1 MAENDAV
8 NRRPCYAGPSA
19 GVILNKK
26 TAAGD
31 AQNGKRGKDDQ
42 DDRHVGFSFQFGQHL
57 TLRPS
62 AISSIEPYSADRERP
77 VNHIMNADAANT
89 TTEEKPC
96 FGAALIADYVARLP
110 GKPGVYRMIGAK
122 GDVLYVGKAKNL
134 KNRVSSYANARGHSN
149 RIMRMISETQ
159 AMEFV
164 VTATETEAL
173 LLEANLIK
181 QLKPRYNV
189 ILRDDKSFPFILVAD
204 DHEAPQI
211 LKHRGAQKR
220 PGAYYGPFASA
231 GAVNRTLNTLQ
242 KAFLL
247 RSCTDSVYEGRSR
260 PCLLHQIKR
269 CAAPCVG
276 LVSVE
281 DYKALVEEA
290 KSFLAGE
297 SAEVQKALSRQMER
311 AAEHLDFE
319 RAAALRDRIRALSYI
334 QGAQDINPGGVSE
347 ADIFAIHSEGGQSCV
362 QVFFFRAGQNW
373 GNHAFFPKHDRE
385 DAPPAVIGA
394 FIAQFYDTREP
405 PNSIL
410 VSETP
415 PQAGLLAEA
424 LSLKAHRK
432 VTLHAPQRGEKRELV
447 RAAAMNAREALS
459 RRMAESASQ
468 QKSLRQLSDILG
480 LEAPPQRIEVFDNS
494 HIQGANAVGAMIVAG
509 PEGFIKNQY
518 RKFNIK
524 SESLTPGDDYAMM
537 REVLTR
543 RFARMLKDENA
554 ERPDLVIIDGGKGQL
569 SAVLDALNELGVDP
583 LAEGVTIIAVAK
595 GRRETD
601 SGEKRIDRTMGATG
615 EQVVT
620 PGRTPFTLPPRD
632 PGLFV
637 LQRLR
642 DEAHRFAIGAHRA
655 KRKKAIAANPL
666 DGVPGIGAKR
676 KRALLNHFGSAKEI
690 ARAKPQ
696 DLAAVD
702 GVSAAL
708 AQKIYDYFHEG

>member
-1 MAENDAV
+1 
-8 NRRPCYAGPSA
+8 
-19 GVILNKK
+19 
-26 TAAGD
+26 
-31 AQNGKRGKDDQ
+31 
-42 DDRHVGFSFQFGQHL
+42 
-57 TLRPS
+57 
-62 AISSIEPYSADRERP
+62 
-77 VNHIMNADAANT
+77 MNAETPAPEPVDA
-89 TTEEKPC
+89 PLS
-96 FGAALIADYVARLP
+96 GAALIADQVTRLP
-110 GKPGVYRMIGAK
+110 PRPGVYRMVGGK
-122 GDVLYVGKAKNL
+122 NDVLYVGKAKNL
-134 KNRVSSYANARGHSN
+134 KNRVTSYAQGRGHSN
-149 RIMRMISETQ
+149 RIARMISETR

-189 ILRDDKSFPFILVAD
+189 ILRDDKSFPFILVAE

-220 PGAYYGPFASA
+220 PGSYYGPFASA

-247 RSCTDSVYEGRSR
+247 RSCTDSVYEGRTR

-276 LVSVE
+276 LVSTE
-281 DYKALVEEA
+281 DYKELVNEA
-290 KSFLAGE
+290 KTFLSGE
-297 SAEVQKALSRQMER
+297 SAQIQRTLSKQMEQ
-311 AAEHLDFE
+311 ASTDLDFE
-319 RAAALRDRIRALSYI
+319 SAAKLRDRIRALSYI

-347 ADIFAIHSEGGQSCV
+347 ADVFAIHSEGGQSCV

-373 GNHAFFPKHDRE
+373 GNHAFFPKHDKE
-385 DAPPAVIGA
+385 DEPPVVLDA
-394 FIAQFYDTREP
+394 FIAQFYDSREP
-405 PNSIL
+405 PREIY
-410 VSETP
+410 VSVTP
-415 PQAGLLAEA
+415 PQSALLAEA
-424 LSLKAHRK
+424 LTIKANRK
-432 VTLHAPQRGEKRELV
+432 VTIHEPQRGEKRDLV
-447 RAAAMNAREALS
+447 KAAEMNAREALS

-468 QKSLRQLSDILG
+468 QKSLQQLAGILG
-480 LEAPPQRIEVFDNS
+480 LEAPPERIEVYDNS
-494 HIQGANAVGAMIVAG
+494 HIQGSNAIGAMIVAG
-509 PEGFIKNQY
+509 PDGFIKNQY

-524 SESLTPGDDYAMM
+524 TDGLAPGDDFAMM

-543 RFARMLKDENA
+543 RFARLLKDEDA

-569 SAVLDALNELGVDP
+569 SVVLDALKELGIDP
-583 LAEGVTIIAVAK
+583 QAEGICIIGVAK
-595 GRRETD
+595 GRRENET
-601 SGEKRIDRTMGATG
+601 GEKRIDRTMGATG
-615 EQVVT
+615 EQVVM
-620 PGRTPFTLPPRD
+620 PGRKPFTLPPRD

-655 KRKKAIAANPL
+655 KRKKAVSANPL
-666 DGVPGIGAKR
+666 DGVAGIGAKR

-696 DLAAVD
+696 DLQAVD

-708 AQKIYDYFHEG
+708 AQKIYDYFHGG

>member
-1 MAENDAV
+1 MNPES
-8 NRRPCYAGPSA
+8 PEPSPDTPPELK
-19 GVILNKK
+19 V
-26 TAAGD
+26 
-31 AQNGKRGKDDQ
+31 
-42 DDRHVGFSFQFGQHL
+42 S
-57 TLRPS
+57 
-62 AISSIEPYSADRERP
+62 
-77 VNHIMNADAANT
+77 
-89 TTEEKPC
+89 
-96 FGAALIADYVARLP
+96 GAALIADQVTRLP
-110 GKPGVYRMIGAK
+110 GKPGVYRMVGAK

-134 KNRVSSYANARGHSN
+134 KARVSSYAQGRGHSN
-149 RIMRMISETQ
+149 RILRMISETC

-189 ILRDDKSFPFILVAD
+189 ILRDDKSFPFILVAE

-247 RSCTDSVYEGRSR
+247 RSCTDSVYEGRTR

-269 CAAPCVG
+269 CSAPCVG
-276 LVSVE
+276 LISPE
-281 DYKALVEEA
+281 DYRELVAEA
-290 KSFLAGE
+290 KAFLAGE
-297 SAEVQKALSRQMER
+297 SAGVQKTLSAQMER
-311 AAEHLDFE
+311 ASAELDFE
-319 RAAALRDRIRALSYI
+319 SAAKLRDRIRALSYI

-347 ADIFAIHSEGGQSCV
+347 ADVFAIYSEGGQSCV

-373 GNHAFFPKHDRE
+373 GNHAFFPKHDKE
-385 DAPPAVIGA
+385 DEPAAILDA
-394 FIAQFYDTREP
+394 FIAQFYDSREP
-405 PNSIL
+405 PREIY
-410 VSETP
+410 VSATP
-415 PQAGLLAEA
+415 PQSALLSEA
-424 LSLKAHRK
+424 LSIKANRK
-432 VTLHAPQRGEKRELV
+432 VAIHEPQRGEKRDLV
-447 RAAAMNAREALS
+447 KAAEMNAREALS

-468 QKSLRQLSDILG
+468 QKSLRQLADILG
-480 LEAPPQRIEVFDNS
+480 LESPPERIEVYDNS

-509 PEGFIKNQY
+509 PDGFVKNQY

-524 SESLTPGDDYAMM
+524 TSSLAPGDDFGRM

-543 RFARMLKDENA
+543 RFARMLKEEDA

-569 SAVLDALNELGVDP
+569 SVALDALKEIGVDP
-583 LAEGVTIIAVAK
+583 EAEGIAIIGVAK
-595 GRRETD
+595 GRRENEE
-601 SGEKRIDRTMGATG
+601 GEKRIDRTMGATG
-615 EQVVT
+615 EQVVM
-620 PGRTPFTLPPRD
+620 PGREPFTLPPRD

-666 DGVPGIGAKR
+666 DGVSGIGAKR

-696 DLAAVD
+696 DLQAVE

-708 AQKIYDYFHEG
+708 AQKIYDYFHGG